1 MARDFGTV
9 YKPHGEVVSV
19 GMPSAPQSF
28 QVTHQMNNWGFF
40 DRDRRSENPDHN
52 VRILMAGTC
61 LLEGQQVNLGE
72 RVNLQLEEILTER
85 TGHYC
90 EVPNFSFSFLST
102 SAFLPYYESLGRK
115 LAPRVVI
122 MSVSQG
128 SELLFNYWEL
138 EQKRGGYDD
147 QHPPGHVF
155 VAGKDGQ
162 LLSRRGDPNYAAFM
176 STPAKLPGDDNYYIY
191 QKINWLKAL
200 CRKDRQFP
208 PPVQDALRRY
218 VAILKHYR
226 QLLAHDQV
234 KLAFVLT
241 TEIELC
247 NFWPEWR
254 EDNVEY
260 GTKYYADNMRAI
272 FARPTCR

>member
-1 MARDFGTV
+1 
-9 YKPHGEVVSV
+9 
-19 GMPSAPQSF
+19 
-28 QVTHQMNNWGFF
+28 
-40 DRDRRSENPDHN
+40 
-52 VRILMAGTC
+52 
-61 LLEGQQVNLGE
+61 
-72 RVNLQLEEILTER
+72 
-85 TGHYC
+85 
-90 EVPNFSFSFLST
+90 
-102 SAFLPYYESLGRK
+102 
-115 LAPRVVI
+115 

-147 QHPPGHVF
+147 EHPPGHVF
-155 VAGKDGQ
+155 VPGKDGQ

-234 KLAFVLT
+234 KLAYVLT

-247 NFWPEWR
+247 NFWPESR

-272 FARPTCR
+272 FAQADVPLIVLSDYFKKQANPTSAHWQHDTHFSRVGHRWCAEAVADFLIDRGWVRE